1 MSGPARRSEPK
12 SQRTCVNDKQ
22 REFCR
27 QYLVDFNA
35 TQAAIRAGYA
45 MPSARQ
51 QANRLLTNDDIQH
64 EIARLAKASAQRVD
78 VSVERAI
85 QEAARLAF
93 FDIRKLVD
101 ADGRVIALKE
111 LDADTAA
118 AIQGLDISSLPNGEA
133 GEIRK
138 YRIADKNAALDR
150 LFKYLGL
157 FAKDNEQSN
166 PMAAVQDLLK
176 LVQGSKLPINTGNAG
191 NAGGNR

>member
-1 MSGPARRSEPK
+1 MSRPARRSEPK
-12 SQRTCVNDKQ
+12 SQRTRVNDKQ

-191 NAGGNR
+191 NAGGNW